1 MTDTV
6 HNPCLILS
14 LCPQLGSR
22 RALELIASFGSAAAV
37 INAAASELRATGLGE
52 ETIRYIHDPSDER
65 LTLSA
70 EWLAADGRHLIS
82 VEHELFPPLLIES
95 GEAPLCLF
103 VEGDPAVLSLP
114 QLAIVGS
121 RKATPG
127 GRETAA
133 AFAAYLA
140 KAGFVITSGLA
151 EGIDTEA
158 HAGALEADGLSVAVM
173 GTGSDQIY
181 PRSNSMLAQRLSQ
194 HGALISEFAPGTPP
208 RKDHFP
214 RRNRIISGLSLGVL
228 VVEAGI
234 RSGALITA
242 RYAGGYGREIFAIP
256 GSIHNPLSKGCH
268 RLIKQGAKLVETAD
282 DIVTELGSLA
292 GTLESLSSHVT
303 PHSESPANNDPE
315 YAKLLDS
322 MGFDPISIDR
332 LAVRSGL
339 TAEQLSSMLLI
350 LELEGKVYSVP
361 GGYFQQTKV

>member
-1 MTDTV
+1 M
-6 HNPCLILS
+6 CI
-14 LCPQLGSR
+14 
-22 RALELIASFGSAAAV
+22 
-37 INAAASELRATGLGE
+37 
-52 ETIRYIHDPSDER
+52 SD
-65 LTLSA
+65 
-70 EWLAADGRHLIS
+70 
-82 VEHELFPPLLIES
+82 
-95 GEAPLCLF
+95 
-103 VEGDPAVLSLP
+103 
-114 QLAIVGS
+114 
-121 RKATPG
+121 
-127 GRETAA
+127 
-133 AFAAYLA
+133 
-140 KAGFVITSGLA
+140 
-151 EGIDTEA
+151 
-158 HAGALEADGLSVAVM
+158 
-173 GTGSDQIY
+173 
-181 PRSNSMLAQRLSQ
+181 RSLSQ

-292 GTLESLSSHVT
+292 GTLESLSSYVT

-322 MGFDPISIDR
+322 MGFDPISIDQ

-350 LELEGKVYSVP
+350 LELEGRVNSVP
-361 GGYFQQTKV
+361 GGYFQQIKV